1 MSHVDRARSITT
13 SSRDTQMAALP
24 FRMVP
29 SLTILLNWC
38 STTWGKWTDCWPL
51 WSSPV
56 VVAPGNH
63 PRGTGSS
70 VMRRCRRQWE
80 LLHYSW
86 DTRYVST
93 RRFSCLWP
101 EKFSPLKYFHRC
113 TEQRKLK
120 HVKNTLLHC
129 RTVKHQNTFTQNFYY
144 FYREN
149 FSIYIWMHS
158 VNICG
163 EWLQANKHT
172 CAQCGFTRLG
182 WSCSH
187 LNVIESK
194 YEMSV
199 R

>member
-1 MSHVDRARSITT
+1 
-13 SSRDTQMAALP
+13 MAALP

-38 STTWGKWTDCWPL
+38 STTQGKWTDYWPL

-120 HVKNTLLHC
+120 HVKNMYICYIAELSSTKILLL
-129 RTVKHQNTFTQNFYY
+129 KIFIIFTGAGTINRLTDYHHHVGLENRLSRWLGIID
-144 FYREN
+144 YRQ
-149 FSIYIWMHS
+149 F
-158 VNICG
+158 
-163 EWLQANKHT
+163 
-172 CAQCGFTRLG
+172 
-182 WSCSH
+182 
-187 LNVIESK
+187 
-194 YEMSV
+194 
-199 R
+199 